1 MYLCLTMLSEEQHHV
16 LQITEDFVKDF
27 MKDYDSSR
35 DYV

>member
-1 MYLCLTMLSEEQHHV
+1 MLAMLYEEQQSV